1 MAIPDYTC
9 MYGCGRDHGVPDLY
23 QPNCPFGG
31 RPKPIRRAK
40 RLTEPEQRGYVMRQ
54 EARQQEV
61 SDRRQREADDAL
73 ARARAIQHLRLHLMR
88 QERREQEATA
98 RQQVSEALQQ
108 QLHDVLDG
116 LRVAQ
121 QHESRAMARRLGL
134 QAGD

>member
-1 MAIPDYTC
+1 MFRQASLQREMA
-9 MYGCGRDHGVPDLY
+9 DH
-23 QPNCPFGG
+23 Q
-31 RPKPIRRAK
+31 
-40 RLTEPEQRGYVMRQ
+40 
-54 EARQQEV
+54 
-61 SDRRQREADDAL
+61 QREADA
-73 ARARAIQHLRLHLMR
+73 ARERTWAINKFRLETMR